1 MKSEVL
7 ADLAGGA
14 SAFSLLDV
22 DLSWLEWPDI
32 DLSAIFDWFDF
43 S

>member
-1 MKSEVL
+1 MKTELLTDL
-7 ADLAGGA
+7 ADG
-14 SAFSLLDV
+14 SSFSLLDI

-32 DLSAIFDWFDF
+32 DLSSLFDWFDL